1 MAQIMMIQNKD
12 RVLAGSMHDAL
23 DILDDGLRAA
33 QPEIFLSKFVKK
45 KKLILGKK
53 QYLLSKYDKVFL
65 VAVGKAADSMAQ
77 FVHNTIKSDGGLI
90 VIPNN
95 YDALFSH
102 KKFQIIRASHP
113 IPNRASVRAA
123 KSIIAFL
130 RSRKKEDLVV
140 FLISGGASS
149 LVSLPM
155 GVTLAQKQ
163 DLTGALLASGAT
175 IDEVNALRKHLSCVK
190 GGKIL
195 ESLNCSAVSYVM
207 SDVVGDDLSSIG
219 SGLTY
224 CDKTTFSDCG
234 KIIQKY
240 GLQRRLPAQVLD
252 VFENGSRGLICETPK
267 RPIIPNQI
275 VATNRQCLAVM
286 AARAKSLGYKTKT
299 LYPLGGDVVIAA
311 GRLVRTFSFKK
322 MSCIVFGGETT
333 VRLRG
338 SGSGGRNQELVLHVV
353 NLAKKNAIIASVGTD
368 GIDGNT
374 KYAGAIYC
382 TGASRSDAVRYLKNN
397 DSGSFFKKHGGLV
410 LTGPTHTNL
419 MDLGVILT
427 AN

>member
-1 MAQIMMIQNKD
+1 MMIQNKERALD
-12 RVLAGSMHDAL
+12 QPVLDAL
-23 DILDDGLRAA
+23 DILDDGLHAA
-33 QPEIFLSKFVKK
+33 QPEAFLSKFVKK

-53 QYLLSKYDKVFL
+53 HYLLSKYNKVFL

-77 FVHNTIKSDGGLI
+77 FVHHTIKSDGGLV

-102 KKFQIIRASHP
+102 KKFQIISASHP
-113 IPNRASVRAA
+113 IPNRASMLAA

-130 RSRKKEDLVV
+130 RSRKKDDLVV

-149 LVSLPM
+149 LVSFPM

-163 DLTGALLASGAT
+163 ALTETLFASGAT
-175 IDEVNALRKHLSCVK
+175 IDEVNALRKHLSYVK

-195 ESLNCSAVSYVM
+195 EHLNCSAVSYVM

-224 CDKTTFSDCG
+224 CDKSTFSECV
-234 KIIQKY
+234 KIVRKY
-240 GLQRRLPAQVLD
+240 GLQKQMPAHVLD
-252 VFENGSRGLICETPK
+252 VFKNGAHGLICETPK
-267 RPIIPNQI
+267 RPVIPNQI
-275 VATNRQCLAVM
+275 VATNRQCLSVM
-286 AARAKSLGYKTKT
+286 AARAKSLGYDTKT
-299 LYPLGGDVVIAA
+299 LYPIGGDVAIAA
-311 GRLVRTFSFKK
+311 GRLVNMFSFKK

-338 SGSGGRNQELVLHVV
+338 SGRGGRNQELVLHVV
-353 NLAKKNAIIASVGTD
+353 NLAKKNAIVASVGTD

-374 KYAGAIYC
+374 KYAGAISS
-382 TGASRSDAVRYLKNN
+382 TGTPRPDVTRYLKNN
-397 DSGSFFKKHGGLV
+397 DSNSFFKKYGGLI

-419 MDLGVILT
+419 MDLGIILS